1 MAFKGGGGTVSL
13 FKKTVNDQDWLISA
27 LPLYESARPI
37 MTAFSDAFVGGCR
50 EELNGAVG
58 KVLEELPTLADQL
71 GKLPNPRSRAAR
83 VAGRTL
89 KRSLRAYVSG
99 ARELDSL
106 FDLSARGLRQMVAS
120 HGGSG
125 ELLLTAHLNAIG
137 SIAGKAARLMTE
149 AGGFFAG
156 AIEGPAAV
164 AEPQ

>member
-1 MAFKGGGGTVSL
+1 MDL
-13 FKKTVNDQDWLISA
+13 FKKTINDQDWLLSA

-71 GKLPNPRSRAAR
+71 GRLPNPRSRAAR

-120 HGGSG
+120 HSSSG
-125 ELLLTAHLNAIG
+125 ELLLTAHLNAIE

-149 AGGFFAG
+149 AADFFAV
-156 AIEGPAAV
+156 ASPSPAAV
-164 AEPQ
+164 SQSH